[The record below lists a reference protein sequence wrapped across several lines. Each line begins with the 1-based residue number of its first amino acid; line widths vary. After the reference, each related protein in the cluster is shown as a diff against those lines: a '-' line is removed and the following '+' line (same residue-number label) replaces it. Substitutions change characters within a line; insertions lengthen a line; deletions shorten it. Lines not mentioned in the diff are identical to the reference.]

1 LFTRNLDI
9 SESLAHFMLVTI
21 YLTELVNSI
30 VRDGF
35 QIRFLDRI
43 EQGLLTNMSTINVT
57 ITIVEGY
64 IGKVSVGKDI

>member
-1 LFTRNLDI
+1 
-9 SESLAHFMLVTI
+9 MLVTI

>member
-1 LFTRNLDI
+1 MFTRNLDI